1 MKNRHRGS
9 GCLDDT
15 ARYHLHICCFRCE
28 VAFCKLNSSIQIEKT
43 RKTTHP
49 ELVRAIDVTDVIH
62 SEDGFCKLLS
72 VRKSRPCGD
81 DEAKPGYMPG
91 KSYRKAWSRA
101 NGSIQAQYLPFASGE
116 PRAPQPPRK
125 GGLFLQTSV
134 LDGMYI
140 IKQ

>member
-15 ARYHLHICCFRCE
+15 ARYHLHICCFDVRMHSANQTCIRN
-28 VAFCKLNSSIQIEKT
+28 AKPKQ
-43 RKTTHP
+43 HP
-49 ELVRAIDVTDVIH
+49 ELARAIDVTDVIH
-62 SEDGFCKLLS
+62 SEDGFCKPSS

-116 PRAPQPPRK
+116 PRALQPPRK
-125 GGLFLQTSV
+125 EGLFLQTSV